1 MSRRLIEKS
10 TLSAKGLLA
19 NAKDQFKKIAEPLVG
34 NQGKAREI
42 SIADCCMSALA
53 MFKLK
58 FPSLLQFDSQKE
70 EKPIK
75 ANIKNLFKVSRV
87 PCDTYM
93 RERLDDINPR
103 DLRSPFKSIFAK
115 LQRGKVLEKYK
126 FLNGKLLMLNDGT
139 GYFSSSKIHCDN
151 CCTKNHKNGSVTYY
165 HQFLGSV
172 IAHPDKKEVIPLC
185 PEPIMKE
192 DGSSKNDCERN
203 ASERFLLDF
212 RKEHPHL
219 PVILVEDAL
228 A

>member
-151 CCTKNHKNGSVTYY
+151 CCTKNHKNGSITHIPQV
-165 HQFLGSV
+165 SV
-172 IAHPDKKEVIPLC
+172 E
-185 PEPIMKE
+185 
-192 DGSSKNDCERN
+192 S
-203 ASERFLLDF
+203 
-212 RKEHPHL
+212 
-219 PVILVEDAL
+219 
-228 A
+228 